1 MVFMGTSVAAVE
13 EGRRIYDNIQ
23 KTLQYLLAGS
33 TAELILMAICVI
45 LGLPTPLLPIHLLWI
60 NLVTDGLPALCL
72 ATDPIDPDVMK
83 RAPRSHLA
91 GIADP
96 KFLRTMFF
104 TGSLTATVTFGVYF
118 YALRT
123 QTHEL
128 ARSYAFATLVFAEL
142 LRAFGARS
150 KTKPVWRIPPF
161 GNRKLVL
168 VVALTFGLQLLSQ
181 HNTLLG
187 QFLRIPA
194 IPLTEG
200 LWLIA
205 VGLIPMLGIEA
216 MKVLRNQT
224 RPPHGPVASP

>member
-1 MVFMGTSVAAVE
+1 
-13 EGRRIYDNIQ
+13 
-23 KTLQYLLAGS
+23 
-33 TAELILMAICVI
+33 
-45 LGLPTPLLPIHLLWI
+45 
-60 NLVTDGLPALCL
+60 
-72 ATDPIDPDVMK
+72 
-83 RAPRSHLA
+83 
-91 GIADP
+91 
-96 KFLRTMFF
+96 MFF

-200 LWLIA
+200 LWLVA
-205 VGLIPMLGIEA
+205 VGFIPMLGIEA
-216 MKVLRNQT
+216 LKVLRNQT